1 MLWRVTGNMTSGHL
15 HIVVTSYRKTGAY
28 LERIT
33 QCSCYKCRT
42 FTIIII
48 IITIITGFRVFP
60 QYFVFFFLPCCFCFM
75 CLKFC
80 FCVFV
85 LFLYGTVELH
95 LPGLIWTAN
104 HPDIQKIR
112 IFGFFFENRLHG
124 YFELGGGEILQTAV
138 LRYMFIF
145 VEMNINTKFLICV

>member
-1 MLWRVTGNMTSGHL
+1 MQLLQMLVH
-15 HIVVTSYRKTGAY
+15 
-28 LERIT
+28 
-33 QCSCYKCRT
+33 RT
-42 FTIIII
+42 FIIII
-48 IITIITGFRVFP
+48 IITIIVVIITGFRVFS

-112 IFGFFFENRLHG
+112 IFGFFFVNRLHG
-124 YFELGGGEILQTAV
+124 QFELGEKILQTAV
-138 LRYMFIF
+138 LSYMFIF
-145 VEMNINTKFLICV
+145 VEMNINP